1 MIELRLDHGKA
12 EAVTGNGVVTVGRAW
27 MNDLVLWDAP
37 HVSGRHGQVEE
48 RDGSLLYR
56 DLGSRN
62 GSRVL
67 RTDGDVVRC
76 EVGGEAVVLQ
86 PGDKLLLGSDEA
98 AVRIAV
104 GLADETT
111 SGSLKLLTTLAAD
124 RPLMQ
129 LARLEQDRGRSFNQF
144 VVGLI
149 GELSPEQA
157 LDLLSGTV
165 LETFP
170 RIQGVAIFLDGADP
184 VASRGRDGAPHRIPE
199 CGPLLQHVHDTGE
212 AIVFEETGDGEPMAG
227 FCVPLAG
234 THGVAG
240 ALVARCGPDDATEE
254 DLRLLQTYTHYAGR
268 VVEDAQRRRSDAS
281 RIVQLDQ
288 INQDLRAR
296 LKALDPSIEILGDD
310 PLLGTALE
318 QAERVAPYPTA
329 VLITGPTGTGK
340 ELVARA
346 IHRLSDRHEGPFL
359 AVNCGALAENLLESE
374 LFGHEKGAFTGA
386 DRAKVG
392 LFGAADGGT
401 LLLDEIGEISPAL
414 QVRLLRVLQ
423 EGEILRVGSA
433 RPVRV
438 DVRILAA
445 THRDLKAEVDRGAFR
460 EDLYYRLSVFPVQL
474 PPLKDRPGDV
484 SILAEHFTQRFANR
498 FGKGTL
504 AVAPAAL
511 QKLACEGWPGNVRE
525 LQNRIER
532 AVILCDGSV
541 IEPRHVAGDGPAAA
555 ADDEGFPSLKDAR
568 RDFTR
573 EHVNRALQLAGG
585 VQREAAKLLGVDPGN
600 LSRLLRELGMR

>member
-1 MIELRLDHGKA
+1 MIELKLDGGKA

-48 RDGSLLYR
+48 RDGALFYR

-67 RTDGDVVRC
+67 RAGGDVQRC
-76 EVGGEAVVLQ
+76 EAGGEAVQLE

-98 AVRIAV
+98 AARILV
-104 GLADETT
+104 GLVDEAA
-111 SGSLKLLTTLAAD
+111 SGALKLLTTLAAD

-129 LARLEQDRGRSFNQF
+129 LAGMGSDRGRSFNQF

-157 LDLLSGTV
+157 MDLLSGTV
-165 LETFP
+165 LENFP
-170 RIQGVAIFLDGADP
+170 RILGVALYLDGDDP
-184 VASRGRDGAPHRIPE
+184 AASRGRDGAPHGIPD
-199 CGPLLQHVHDTGE
+199 CAPLLQHVHDTGE
-212 AIVFEETGDGEPMAG
+212 AIVFEETGDGDPMSG

-234 THGVAG
+234 SHGVAG

-268 VVEDAQRRRSDAS
+268 VVEDAQRRRDDAS

-318 QAERVAPYPTA
+318 QAARVAPYPTA

-346 IHRLSDRHEGPFL
+346 IHRLSDRRDGPFL
-359 AVNCGALAENLLESE
+359 ALNCGALAENLLESE

-401 LLLDEIGEISPAL
+401 LFLDEIGEISPAL
-414 QVRLLRVLQ
+414 QVRLLRVVQ
-423 EGEILRVGSA
+423 EGEILRVGST
-433 RPVRV
+433 RPTRV

-445 THRDLKAEVDRGAFR
+445 THRDLKAEVDKGAFR

-484 SILAEHFTQRFANR
+484 PILASHFAQRFANR
-498 FGKGTL
+498 FGKGKMT
-504 AVAPAAL
+504 VAPSAL
-511 QKLACEGWPGNVRE
+511 EKLACEAWPGNVRE

-532 AVILCDGSV
+532 AVILCDGAV
-541 IEPRHVAGDGPAAA
+541 IEARHVAGDGAPVAE
-555 ADDEGFPSLKDAR
+555 DDSGFPSLKDAR

-573 EHVNRALQLAGG
+573 QHVNRALQLAGG
-585 VQREAAKLLGVDPGN
+585 VQREAARLLGVDPGN